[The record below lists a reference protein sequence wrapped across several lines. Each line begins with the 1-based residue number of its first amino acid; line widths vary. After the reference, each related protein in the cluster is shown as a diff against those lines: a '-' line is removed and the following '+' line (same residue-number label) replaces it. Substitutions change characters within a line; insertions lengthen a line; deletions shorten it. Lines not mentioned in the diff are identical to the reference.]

1 MFLIILPLPLINFLI
16 VVNHDAE
23 SLFPSVYDFPIVGGL
38 LVVFGVEMRR
48 FQQSLKRKGG
58 IDGLILCEKLEGILL
73 DLLGIGAECKV
84 FDGFF
89 TN

>member
-23 SLFPSVYDFPIVGGL
+23 TLLPSVYDFPIVDGL

-48 FQQSLKRKGG
+48 FQQNLRRKGRING
-58 IDGLILCEKLEGILL
+58 VVLCEKLEGILL
-73 DLLGIGAECKV
+73 DLLGIGAECQV
-84 FDGFF
+84 LDGFLAD
-89 TN
+89 